1 MFDFIWVLDGFLS
14 GEKGKRPGTES
25 IKSLI
30 KELLTMPTTFI
41 NNNTFISAFIF
52 SCNHQAVLDVDKV
65 NNLCLRIFFHY
76 QIPKLLLSVTSYA
89 T

>member
-1 MFDFIWVLDGFLS
+1 MDFRCICIS

-25 IKSLI
+25 SKSLI

-41 NNNTFISAFIF
+41 NNKTFIRAFIF

-65 NNLCLRIFFHY
+65 NDL
-76 QIPKLLLSVTSYA
+76 
-89 T
+89 